1 LANALMSLATW
12 VAITFNGRGLAVL
25 PVPKL

>member
-1 LANALMSLATW
+1 LMSLATLE
-12 VAITFNGRGLAVL
+12 AITFNGRGLAAL